1 MCSLAR
7 VADLERRTILEEYAR
22 GAAAE
27 NDAFRMK
34 LRDDQLREQTQDLE
48 RAMARTEEEGQ
59 MRLAMSKAMEK
70 ARIMVD
76 D

>member
-22 GAAAE
+22 GVTAE
-27 NDAFRMK
+27 NDEFRMK

-48 RAMARTEEEGQ
+48 RAMARAEEGGQ
-59 MRLAMSKAMEK
+59 MRIAMSKAMEK

>member
-22 GAAAE
+22 GVTAE

-34 LRDDQLREQTQDLE
+34 LRHDQLREQTQDLE
-48 RAMARTEEEGQ
+48 RAMARAEEGGQ
-59 MRLAMSKAMEK
+59 MRIAMSKAMEK